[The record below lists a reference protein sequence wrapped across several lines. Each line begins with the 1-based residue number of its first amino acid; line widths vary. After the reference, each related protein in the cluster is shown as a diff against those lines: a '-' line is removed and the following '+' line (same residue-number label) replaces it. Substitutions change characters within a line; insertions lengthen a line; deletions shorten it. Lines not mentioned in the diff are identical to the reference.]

1 MPQKQFEGRKIWKEM
16 LTFLLNLFCKFFIK
30 DKIIIRKHLN
40 KFQPII
46 VLHSILQKNI
56 WKQKNLEKN
65 ENISPQKKI
74 QNFFIADKIIEEK
87 KY

>member
-1 MPQKQFEGRKIWKEM
+1 
-16 LTFLLNLFCKFFIK
+16 
-30 DKIIIRKHLN
+30 
-40 KFQPII
+40 
-46 VLHSILQKNI
+46 
-56 WKQKNLEKN
+56 LEKN